1 MRTMNTMNT
10 MDAMKRSFDLLK
22 SIVFIVSIAAIVP
35 AAGSFSD

>member
-22 SIVFIVSIAAIVP
+22 SIVSIAAIVP